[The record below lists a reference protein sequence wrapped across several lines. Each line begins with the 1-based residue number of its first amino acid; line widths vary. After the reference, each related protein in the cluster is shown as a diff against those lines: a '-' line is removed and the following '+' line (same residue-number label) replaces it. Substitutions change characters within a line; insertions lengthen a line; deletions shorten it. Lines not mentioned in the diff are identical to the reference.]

1 MIQRFLLYV
10 FLLALWLTVALRRKF
25 HSWWRCRIPSCGRSC
40 WRHCSLGSN
49 TESFRKQVSL
59 AAHFQVEGFSA
70 ISWKMRIS
78 KCSIDSFWKKNW
90 IWIKITLGNQES
102 SHLLQFRLKNLVLL
116 LYRRWCCCRSGGC
129 GRRSSDCDWTRDQW
143 SLAGLCNSEARLVSW
158 LPFCQ
163 LCF

>member
-59 AAHFQVEGFSA
+59 AAHFQVEGISA

-78 KCSIDSFWKKNW
+78 ECSIDSFWKKNEYELKLPW
-90 IWIKITLGNQES
+90 VIKKARICSNFVSRIWFCCFTGDGVVVVVVVVVVGLVTAIELGIN
-102 SHLLQFRLKNLVLL
+102 
-116 LYRRWCCCRSGGC
+116 G
-129 GRRSSDCDWTRDQW
+129 
-143 SLAGLCNSEARLVSW
+143 AW
-158 LPFCQ
+158 LGFATPKRAS
-163 LCF
+163 